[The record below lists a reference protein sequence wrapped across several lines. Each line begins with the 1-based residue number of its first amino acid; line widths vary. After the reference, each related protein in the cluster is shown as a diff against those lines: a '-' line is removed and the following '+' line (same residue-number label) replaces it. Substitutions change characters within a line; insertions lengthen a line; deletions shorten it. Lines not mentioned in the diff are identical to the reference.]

1 MAYDINLQ
9 RAAKAAR
16 LAAGEP
22 KYADLS
28 PTEPTAEDDAKVLRE
43 RNAVFFTGEVPV
55 LPPVVTDVPEPIA
68 PPPADSGLPM
78 PEVSQAPVEAS
89 DAV

>member
-16 LAAGEP
+16 IAAGEP

-43 RNAVFFTGEVPV
+43 RNTVFFTGEVPA

-68 PPPADSGLPM
+68 PPKAESPVEA
-78 PEVSQAPVEAS
+78 APVEAAAETPS
-89 DAV
+89 AG